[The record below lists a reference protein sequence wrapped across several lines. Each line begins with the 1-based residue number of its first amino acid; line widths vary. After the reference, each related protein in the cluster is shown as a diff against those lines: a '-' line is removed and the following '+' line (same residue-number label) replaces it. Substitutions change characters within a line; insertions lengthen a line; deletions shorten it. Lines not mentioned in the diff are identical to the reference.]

1 MILFMRLGA
10 EQGRIIGSL
19 IEKQLTTPQQYP
31 LTLNALV
38 LACNQVS
45 NRDPVVSYQE
55 RLVDETLVS
64 LKDAGLVRFV
74 HPSHGRSVIRYRQ
87 VLDER
92 LGLDN
97 QELALVAV
105 LLLRGA
111 QTAGELRTRTERMA
125 EFEGV
130 GPVERDLE
138 RLSVLPEPLVARLGR
153 RPGQKEDRWT
163 QLLTDDP
170 TSSDAAGAVSSASA
184 SGYVEAP
191 ATLAD
196 GSLPAGATPAGATM
210 TGAPTAGA
218 TPAGGSM
225 AGAPTAG
232 APTAGATPAGAT
244 TAGAP
249 TAGATPAGA
258 PAAAGSVSPDPRSLA
273 AEVAALRAEV
283 ADLRAAL
290 EHLQDQLGG
299 A

>member
-1 MILFMRLGA
+1 MLLFMRLGA
-10 EQGRIIGSL
+10 EQGRVIGSL

-45 NRDPVVSYQE
+45 NRDPVVSYDE

-92 LGLDN
+92 LGLDT

-111 QTAGELRTRTERMA
+111 QTAGELRSRTERMA

-130 GPVERDLE
+130 GSVERDLE
-138 RLSVLPEPLVARLGR
+138 RLGVLPEPLVARLSR
-153 RPGQKEDRWT
+153 RAGQKEDRWA
-163 QLLTDDP
+163 QLLMDDT
-170 TSSDAAGAVSSASA
+170 TSSDAAGAAYA
-184 SGYVEAP
+184 DAP
-191 ATLAD
+191 AT
-196 GSLPAGATPAGATM
+196 
-210 TGAPTAGA
+210 TAVS
-218 TPAGGSM
+218 AGG
-225 AGAPTAG
+225 A
-232 APTAGATPAGAT
+232 
-244 TAGAP
+244 
-249 TAGATPAGA
+249 PAGA
-258 PAAAGSVSPDPRSLA
+258 PVSAGGAPAGAPVSAGGVPAGDPVAAGSVSPDSRSLA

-299 A
+299 T